1 MNYILFDG
9 PNREALKPF
18 TFTRPVAD
26 IFIGMS
32 TLRSK
37 FEHFLGTTCS
47 VITEDYLAGR
57 HPMVELES
65 NVFIDASFVASD
77 SLAIAIKKLGL
88 KDKLIYKDR
97 LVAFTAQEDEEPDL
111 DSFRTIIFEEE
122 LIEIT
127 GPHNIFEFNQIV
139 FDKDFKTLT
148 EGCVSEEISKTNTV
162 IGSNEIFIEEGA
174 QVEFAHINTT
184 KGPVYIS
191 KNALVMEGTW
201 IRGPLFLGE
210 NSVLK
215 MGAKIYGPVSI
226 GNNCTIG
233 GEVKNSVVFGNSS
246 KGHEGYLGDSVIG
259 EWCNLGA
266 DTNNSN
272 LKNNYSEVKLWNY
285 ETERFSPTGLQ
296 FCGLIMGDHSKCG
309 INTMFNTGTV
319 VGVAANIF
327 GAGYQRNFI
336 PSFGWGGSGKFVTYK
351 LNKVL
356 ETAKLVMERKGL
368 VLDKEDES
376 ILDAVFEET
385 AKFRNWE

>member
-26 IFIGMS
+26 IFVGMR
-32 TLRSK
+32 TLKDR
-37 FEHFLGTTCS
+37 FEFYLETTCS
-47 VITEDYLAGR
+47 IITEDYLAGR
-57 HPMVELES
+57 HPMVELEF
-65 NVFIDASFVASD
+65 NVFIDSSFVANA
-77 SLAIAIKKLGL
+77 SLASAIKNLGTKEKLV
-88 KDKLIYKDR
+88 YKDR

-111 DSFRTIIFEEE
+111 NLYKTISYHEE
-122 LIEIT
+122 LFEIT
-127 GPHNIFEFNQIV
+127 GSFNIFEYNQHILIE
-139 FDKDFKTLT
+139 DFQSFT
-148 EGCVSEEISKTNTV
+148 EGMASEELSKTNTI
-162 IGSNEIFIEEGA
+162 IGSHDVFIEEGA

-191 KNALVMEGTW
+191 KDALVMEGSW
-201 IRGPLFLGE
+201 IRGPFYLGE

-226 GNNCTIG
+226 GKRCTIG
-233 GEVKNSVVFGNSS
+233 GEVKNSVIFGNSS

-285 ETERFSPTGLQ
+285 ETERFTRTGLQ

-319 VGVAANIF
+319 VGVSANIF

-336 PSFGWGGSGKFVTYK
+336 PSFGWGGSGKFVTYT
-351 LNKVL
+351 LSKVL
-356 ETAKLVMERKGL
+356 ETARLVMERKGGA
-368 VLDKEDES
+368 LDEEEEH
-376 ILDAVFEET
+376 ILAAVFEET